1 MKTIKTYLPIFTG
14 FYGSHF
20 LEPYMDEEDEGK
32 EIDWEAYM
40 ETLSKS
46 FCDVVEDELSDFV
59 SMIKFEKLVSP
70 KYYNYA
76 NDSINVEID
85 LYQTKID
92 AYLKENEVEF
102 TEYLKN
108 NYTSCDGF
116 ISSYSSDIKDWS
128 DWSDHKH
135 KAGSVLQFICDNEGI
150 TEDCLNETEV
160 SYYEYIID

>member
-1 MKTIKTYLPIFTG
+1 MKTIKTYLPVFTG

-40 ETLSKS
+40 KALSKS

-59 SMIKFEKLVSP
+59 SMIKFERLVSP

-85 LYQTKID
+85 VYVNKVNEYIKENIVKFD
-92 AYLKENEVEF
+92 KYLKD
-102 TEYLKN
+102 

-116 ISSYSSDIKDWS
+116 ISSYSTDVYDWLDWS
-128 DWSDHKH
+128 DDKH
-135 KAGSVLQFICDNEGI
+135 KAGSVLQFICNNEGI
-150 TEDCLNETEV
+150 TEDCLYDTGV